1 MNDGTTPLI
10 LAARLAVEGMVEE
23 LVHCHADVNAVDDHG
38 KIRVKNIINGKE
50 INSGNKTVTL
60 ISSSGKSA
68 LHWAA
73 AVNNV
78 EATLALLKNGA
89 NRDMQDNKV
98 LFYVCLFMCMF
109 KHLLHKYHK
118 YFVLANHF
126 NFICSVM

>member
-23 LVHCHADVNAVDDHG
+23 LVHCHADINAVDDHG
-38 KIRVKNIINGKE
+38 QYQNQYHHRPRITG
-50 INSGNKTVTL
+50 SPCHSYQTCHQTL
-60 ISSSGKSA
+60 ILMPMLRPVLSGKSA

-78 EATLALLKNGA
+78 EATLVLLKNGA

-98 LFYVCLFMCMF
+98 GSADPKV
-109 KHLLHKYHK
+109 
-118 YFVLANHF
+118 
-126 NFICSVM
+126 